1 MSPGSIAKMSLAS
14 VRRRLCQR
22 LELPEFQDC
31 FEWSRERV
39 KIRMFFNVYGV
50 VPCWNYSCL
59 ATHTGF
65 ILRVLFTGSLV
76 RPYYS
81 GYLLGAT
88 VLIILSI
95 YMGPVDSQVDHH
107 QAIQSI
113 LCCAYITT
121 IIVIFI
127 IPVTWFV
134 CAHATLAGSSDA
146 ALAETTV
153 P

>member
-1 MSPGSIAKMSLAS
+1 VWFLVGITAA
-14 VRRRLCQR
+14 V
-22 LELPEFQDC
+22 
-31 FEWSRERV
+31 
-39 KIRMFFNVYGV
+39 
-50 VPCWNYSCL
+50 

-95 YMGPVDSQVDHH
+95 YMGPVDPQVDYYYS
-107 QAIQSI
+107 IQSI

-121 IIVIFI
+121 LLVIFI
-127 IPVTWFV
+127 NS
-134 CAHATLAGSSDA
+134 AG
-146 ALAETTV
+146 
-153 P
+153 

>member
-1 MSPGSIAKMSLAS
+1 LEKFNTKVESAKWDEENGVWRLDLTAADGTHFEDICEIPVNGS
-14 VRRRLCQR
+14 
-22 LELPEFQDC
+22 
-31 FEWSRERV
+31 
-39 KIRMFFNVYGV
+39 GV
-50 VPCWNYSCL
+50 CWNYSRRGRTGWL
-59 ATHTGF
+59 PIGF

-95 YMGPVDSQVDHH
+95 YMGPVDPQVDY

-121 IIVIFI
+121 IIVISLGF
-127 IPVTWFV
+127 
-134 CAHATLAGSSDA
+134 
-146 ALAETTV
+146 
-153 P
+153 